1 MFRPIADIE
10 PRAQNAMM
18 DEDEQRWEEKL
29 KKGREAEDGGIP
41 MRAFAIVLA
50 AMAGSAAATPP
61 QMPIAT
67 GTIEAI
73 LPVIRAANKCGLI
86 AVRLEPS
93 RKGHVS
99 LFADG
104 SDDLLAL
111 NCAGRWA
118 ERNAKRLGLRLGYQS
133 RP

>member
-1 MFRPIADIE
+1 
-10 PRAQNAMM
+10 
-18 DEDEQRWEEKL
+18 
-29 KKGREAEDGGIP
+29 
-41 MRAFAIVLA
+41 MRAFAIILA
-50 AMAGSAAATPP
+50 AMAGSAVATAP

-73 LPVIRAANKCGLI
+73 LPVIRAANKCGVI

-99 LFADG
+99 LFDNG
-104 SDDLLAL
+104 SDLGAL
-111 NCAGRWA
+111 NCAGRWV
-118 ERNAKRLGLRLGYQS
+118 ERNAKRLGLRLGYQP